1 MNKKNLLLLLR
12 PLVVSVLYFLMNFI
26 LEPVTF
32 LLDVRVFIP
41 LLCTYFVLFILC
53 LFLSE
58 KPLLLAKLISSS
70 FFTVLLTIQT
80 FYIIF
85 FEYGKKGTVA
95 FLDILYYLP
104 SYMCFF
110 IWLVEDIK
118 NLHKNKERKEKRI
131 LLIRILVILVIYLV
145 IHFTYKD
152 FISISIFIVLFI
164 VVYCILLLISLFLKE
179 KISLVVKLTST
190 ITITLVFTIE
200 IVFCFYY
207 MIRYYEPI
215 VWFVILIDAPGLLLL
230 INWLIKDI
238 KELQLY
244 NEN

>member
-12 PLVVSVLYFLMNFI
+12 PLVISVLSYFLMNFI

-32 LLDVRVFIP
+32 LLDIRVFIP
-41 LLCTYFVLFILC
+41 LLCAYFLLFILC
-53 LFLSE
+53 LFLRGNT
-58 KPLLLAKLISSS
+58 LLLAKLISSS

-118 NLHKNKERKEKRI
+118 NLHKNKERKEKPI
-131 LLIRILVILVIYLV
+131 LLLFRILVILVIYLV
-145 IHFTYKD
+145 THFTYKD

-164 VVYCILLLISLFLKE
+164 VVYCNVINLSRPIA
-179 KISLVVKLTST
+179 KI
-190 ITITLVFTIE
+190 
-200 IVFCFYY
+200 C
-207 MIRYYEPI
+207 
-215 VWFVILIDAPGLLLL
+215 A
-230 INWLIKDI
+230 
-238 KELQLY
+238 
-244 NEN
+244 

>member
-12 PLVVSVLYFLMNFI
+12 PLVISVLYFLMNFI

-32 LLDVRVFIP
+32 LLDIRVFIP
-41 LLCTYFVLFILC
+41 LLCAYFLLFIIC
-53 LFLSE
+53 LFLSG
-58 KPLLLAKLISSS
+58 KTLLLAKLISSS

-118 NLHKNKERKEKRI
+118 NLRKKKERKEKPI
-131 LLIRILVILVIYLV
+131 LLLFRILVILVIYLV
-145 IHFTYKD
+145 THFTYKD
-152 FISISIFIVLFI
+152 FISIIIFIVLFI
-164 VVYCILLLISLFLKE
+164 VIYCILLLISLFL
-179 KISLVVKLTST
+179 
-190 ITITLVFTIE
+190 
-200 IVFCFYY
+200 
-207 MIRYYEPI
+207 
-215 VWFVILIDAPGLLLL
+215 
-230 INWLIKDI
+230 NWLIKDI
-238 KELQLY
+238 KELQSY
-244 NEN
+244 NED

>member
-12 PLVVSVLYFLMNFI
+12 PLVISVLYFLMNFI

-32 LLDVRVFIP
+32 LLDIRVFIP
-41 LLCTYFVLFILC
+41 LLCAYFLLFIIC
-53 LFLSE
+53 LFLSG
-58 KPLLLAKLISSS
+58 KTLLLAKLISSS

-118 NLHKNKERKEKRI
+118 NLRKKKERKEKPI
-131 LLIRILVILVIYLV
+131 LLLFRILVILVIYLV
-145 IHFTYKD
+145 THFTYKD

-164 VVYCILLLISLFLKE
+164 VIYCILLLISLFL
-179 KISLVVKLTST
+179 
-190 ITITLVFTIE
+190 
-200 IVFCFYY
+200 
-207 MIRYYEPI
+207 
-215 VWFVILIDAPGLLLL
+215 
-230 INWLIKDI
+230 NWLIKDI
-238 KELQLY
+238 KELQSY
-244 NEN
+244 NED